1 MIPAHYRPAEEAVPL
16 PEGFAVI
23 TSCCCGLAYTGTGET
38 VRGAKRVIW
47 RKAAEHQGFT
57 AAAGPGWAE
66 AA

>member
-16 PEGFAVI
+16 PGGYAVI